1 MPMRV
6 EVLTAVHAAYERYL
20 PDAWRSLAA
29 QTHTDWRWLVQVDG
43 ELDGIPTALSRCGAL
58 ADPRVSLSAN
68 GTREGAAVTRNVA
81 LGRSAAPLI
90 QNLDADDELEPTALS
105 TLLTALRDH
114 PDAGFAVGP
123 ARDLHASGALREFPI
138 ALPDGPIPR
147 GALVDAWITEPDR
160 YRVPVHP
167 AGVMWRRDLLLTV
180 GGWSAAHGMEDTAL
194 LMAASALAPG
204 VVVRGPTLRYRRH
217 RAQTSTKVSGFEGG
231 GGEQISLVRSRAAL
245 LRAGPPWQ
253 GSPLTA
259 GEFAAE

>member
-1 MPMRV
+1 M
-6 EVLTAVHAAYERYL
+6 
-20 PDAWRSLAA
+20 
-29 QTHTDWRWLVQVDG
+29 DG
-43 ELDGIPTALSRCGAL
+43 ELDGIPTTLSRCGAL

-68 GTREGAAVTRNVA
+68 GTRAGAAVTRNVA
-81 LGRSAAPLI
+81 LGRSSAPLI
-90 QNLDADDELEPTALS
+90 QNLDADDELEPTALR

-160 YRVPVHP
+160 YHVPVHP

-204 VVVRGPTLRYRRH
+204 VVVRGPTLRYRKH
-217 RAQTSTKVSGFEGG
+217 RAQTSTKVSGFEGEG
-231 GGEQISLVRSRAAL
+231 GRFRL
-245 LRAGPPWQ
+245 
-253 GSPLTA
+253 
-259 GEFAAE
+259 FAAEWHFCERLPRGRLRLSPPVSSRSSDAGRPFPTGEFVSGAHIGGTG